1 MVPFLA
7 IFARILLLRNL
18 VQRAAGDCLWVDSSL
33 ANLSNEWRFVQRV
46 ATEVFGWV
54 DDLTRCSLVCF
65 GYLSTQPR
73 LISYYKLILYKHR
86 KTSKYGF
93 LAIYIEYNRNLG
105 GLLVGWTNRQKST
118 AYFPRV
124 AWVKKG
130 KLFFKHPGRHLVQ
143 PLPSSFVFRAKFRQV
158 KNDGLSL
165 YIQRRKC
172 PLIWF
177 RFRGREDFVEFLW

>member
-73 LISYYKLILYKHR
+73 
-86 KTSKYGF
+86 
-93 LAIYIEYNRNLG
+93 
-105 GLLVGWTNRQKST
+105 
-118 AYFPRV
+118 
-124 AWVKKG
+124 
-130 KLFFKHPGRHLVQ
+130 
-143 PLPSSFVFRAKFRQV
+143 
-158 KNDGLSL
+158 
-165 YIQRRKC
+165 
-172 PLIWF
+172 
-177 RFRGREDFVEFLW
+177 